1 MTLPTQTATLGQV
14 FTRYA
19 YNKIGGREY
28 KDNKYNTKPL
38 LKLLTERQLSGDGG
52 ESIVHPVNLGTS
64 YQGSSLSRNQE
75 FSITGDSNETWARY
89 TWKTV
94 FEPCFVSWWD
104 IREARNSGRGMTK
117 MLGILDSRLNETR
130 ENMEDNITNMLSQ
143 STAADSDDIQPLL
156 AIVATSG
163 ALGGLNPA
171 TAGQTTWAA
180 SSEATINWAVEG
192 VARTRELFTTI
203 SDNKGNPD
211 VILLPDQFWQETCE
225 IGDSALVINQD
236 AATRGGTKYADLGMQ
251 VPFILGTPVIH
262 DYNWNSNQTA
272 TGLVLDLSG
281 IHMVVDP
288 QWDMYTY
295 PFEDMVYHGRLGQA
309 TVQLKVCELT
319 CSHRRAQGLLSTIS

>member
-28 KDNKYNTKPL
+28 KDNKYKTKPL

-64 YQGSSLSRNQE
+64 AQGGSLSRNQE

-89 TWKTV
+89 TWKTIY
-94 FEPCFVSWWD
+94 EPCFVSWWD

-130 ENMEDNITNMLSQ
+130 ENMEDNIATMLAQ
-143 STAADSDDIQPLL
+143 STAADSDDIQPIL
-156 AIVATSG
+156 VVVKTTG
-163 ALGGLNPA
+163 ALGGLNPS

-180 SSEATINWAVEG
+180 TNEATINWSVEG
-192 VARTRELFTTI
+192 VARVREGVTTI
-203 SDNKGNPD
+203 SDNKGTLD

-251 VPFILGTPVIH
+251 VPFILGIPVIH
-262 DYNWNSNQTA
+262 DQAWNTDQTA
-272 TGLVLDLSG
+272 TGVGLDLDG

-295 PFEDMVYHGRLGQA
+295 PFEDMVYFGRLGQA
-309 TVQLKVCELT
+309 TVQIKVCELT
-319 CSHRRAQGLLSTIS
+319 CSSRRTQLLLSTIS

>member
-14 FTRYA
+14 FTRHA
-19 YNKIGGREY
+19 YNKVGSREY
-28 KDNKYNTKPL
+28 KDNKYKTKPL
-38 LKLLTERQLSGDGG
+38 LKLLNERKLSGDGG
-52 ESIVHPVNLGTS
+52 ESIVHPVNLGTT
-64 YQGSSLSRNQE
+64 YAGYSLSRNQT

-130 ENMEDNITNMLSQ
+130 ENMEDNITTMLSA
-143 STAADSDDIQPLL
+143 SSAADADDIQPLL
-156 AIVATSG
+156 TIVKTTG
-163 ALGGLNPA
+163 ACGGLNPS

-180 SSEATINWAVEG
+180 TNEATINWSVEG
-192 VARTRELFTTI
+192 VARVREGFTTV
-203 SDNKGNPD
+203 SDAKGNID

-262 DYNWNSNQTA
+262 DQSWNSAQTA
-272 TGLVLDLSG
+272 TGLGLDLSG
-281 IHMVVDP
+281 IHLVVDP
-288 QWDMYTY
+288 QWDMFTF

-319 CSHRRAQGLLSTIS
+319 CSHRRAQLLLSTIS